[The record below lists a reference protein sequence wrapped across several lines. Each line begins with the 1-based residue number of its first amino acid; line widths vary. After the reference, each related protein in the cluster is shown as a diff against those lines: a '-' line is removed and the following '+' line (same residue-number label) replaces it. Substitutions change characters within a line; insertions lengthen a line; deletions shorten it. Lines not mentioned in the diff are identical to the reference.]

1 MFRSNDYYKCRS
13 TVAAI
18 LARNSRNFLAR
29 LRENWNAGRGR
40 HRSAFS
46 LGDPAE
52 CFSPNPI
59 TVQTNA
65 KTVVLALVS
74 IIPSVTQLRAQKL
87 DPSLYSSLEWRM
99 IGPFRGGRTIGA
111 TGVRGQPNVFYVGVN
126 NGGVWKTTDAGRVWT
141 PIFDE
146 QPTGSVGDVAVA
158 PSNPNVI
165 YVGSGEGVQRPD
177 LSTGDGIYKSTDA
190 GKTWRHLGLRDGQQI
205 GSVIVDPRD
214 ENRVFAGVLGHPYGP
229 NAERGVYRSTNGGET
244 FERVLYKDENTGAAQ
259 VGFDPSNPQIVY
271 AALWAG
277 RQGPWENASWNGP
290 LSGLFKSVDGG
301 STWRQIGK
309 GFPSAGEGLGRIG
322 FTIAPSDPRRMYA
335 TVDAPTLGGIYRSDD
350 AGETWR
356 RTNDEV
362 RVWGRASDFAEVKV
376 DPRNSDVVYSANTST
391 YRSTD
396 GGTTFTAIKGAPG
409 GDDYHR
415 IWINPDN
422 SDIMIIAADQGAT
435 ITVNG
440 GKTWSSWYNQPTAQ
454 FYHVITD
461 NRVPYWVYGGQ
472 QESGSVGT
480 MSRGD
485 YGAITFREW
494 NPVGAEEYGYIAP
507 DPLDP
512 NIIYGGKLT
521 RFDQRSRE
529 VQSVTPEPVSSGKYR
544 FLRTAPVIF
553 STVDPYVLYYAGNV
567 LFKTTNGGHSW
578 DVISPD
584 LTRQNYD
591 VPAAYGIFTNGD
603 PSRAKN
609 RGVIY
614 TVAPSFKSVN
624 TIWTGSDDGVIKLTR
639 DGGKTWTDVTP
650 AALTPW
656 SKVSLMEASHFDD
669 QSAYAAINRFK
680 LDDLHPHIYRTH
692 DLGKT
697 WKEIVNGIPGNEVV
711 NSVREDPVRRG
722 LLFAGTERAVYF
734 SLDDGERWQPLRL
747 NMPATSIRDLVIHDD
762 DIVVGTHGRSFW
774 ILDDMTPL
782 RQLNAKTA
790 SAETFLFKPKLTYRF
805 RRNKNTDTPLS
816 PEEPA
821 GKNPPD
827 GAIINYRLGADS
839 GTPVVLEILDA
850 TGKTI
855 RTFSSADS
863 VEPVDTHL
871 NVPTYWVRPQQRLAA
886 TRGTHRFVW
895 DLHYP
900 PPQVLA
906 HDYPISAIYGDTPR
920 TPLGPAVLPGTYT
933 VRLSANGQRYTQ
945 PLTIKMDPRVQI
957 TDAGL
962 RLQRD
967 IGVRMNDAISRDF
980 AALAEVRARRVVL
993 RTSRDGAKAKELA
1006 DSLVALDSALARV
1019 ENGVQTANAAGLV
1032 ALNEQLAGIL
1042 DAVEGADAEPTTQV
1056 VAAASDLEKSLA
1068 VALAQWAEIKRTRL
1082 RPNR

>member
-1 MFRSNDYYKCRS
+1 VNIRQSA
-13 TVAAI
+13 VA
-18 LARNSRNFLAR
+18 
-29 LRENWNAGRGR
+29 
-40 HRSAFS
+40 
-46 LGDPAE
+46 
-52 CFSPNPI
+52 
-59 TVQTNA
+59 
-65 KTVVLALVS
+65 LALPAVLLS
-74 IIPSVTQLRAQKL
+74 PTKGAAQQI
-87 DPSLYSSLEWRM
+87 DTSLYSSLQWRM

-111 TGVRGQPNVFYVGVN
+111 TGVRGQPNVFYIGVN
-126 NGGVWKTTDAGRVWT
+126 NGGVWKTTDYGRVWT
-141 PIFDE
+141 PIFDD

-158 PSNPNVI
+158 PSNPNVV

-214 ENRVFAGVLGHPYGP
+214 ENRVFAAVLGHPYGP

-244 FERVLYKDENTGAAQ
+244 FERVLYRDENTGASQ
-259 VGFDPSNPQIVY
+259 VSFDPVDPQIVY

-277 RQGPWENASWNGP
+277 RQGPWENSQWNGP
-290 LSGLFKSVDGG
+290 LSGLFKSADGG
-301 STWRQIGK
+301 TTWRQVGK
-309 GFPSAGEGLGRIG
+309 GFPTAAQGLGRIG
-322 FTIAPSDPRRMYA
+322 FAISPSDPRRMYA
-335 TVDAPTLGGIYRSDD
+335 TVDAPELGGIYRSDD

-356 RTNDEV
+356 RTNSEV

-376 DPRNSDVVYSANTST
+376 DPRNPDIVWSANTST

-422 SDIMIIAADQGAT
+422 PDIMLLASDQGGT

-440 GKTWSSWYNQPTAQ
+440 ARTWSSWYNQPTAQ

-461 NRVPYWVYGGQ
+461 NQIPYWVYGGQ

-480 MSRGD
+480 SSRGD

-494 NPVGAEEYGYIAP
+494 NPVGVEEYGYVAP

-512 NIIYGGKLT
+512 NIIYGGKIS

-529 VQSVTPEPVSSGKYR
+529 VQNVSPEAVRSGKYR

-553 STVDPYVLYYAGNV
+553 SSVDPHVLYFAGNV
-567 LFKTTNGGHSW
+567 LFRTTSGGHSW

-584 LTRQNYD
+584 LTRREYD
-591 VPAAYGIFTNGD
+591 VPAGYGIFTDGNL
-603 PSRAKN
+603 SRAKN

-614 TVAPSFKSVN
+614 TVAPSFRSIN
-624 TIWTGSDDGVIKLTR
+624 TIWTGSDDGVIYVTR
-639 DGGKTWTDVTP
+639 DGGKTWSNVTP
-650 AALTPW
+650 PALTPW
-656 SKVSLMEASHFDD
+656 SKISLMEASHFDD
-669 QSAYAAINRFK
+669 QTAYAAVNRFK

-692 DLGKT
+692 DGGKT
-697 WKEIVNGIPGNEVV
+697 WKEIVRGIPDNEVV

-722 LLFAGTERAVYF
+722 LLFAGTERAAYF
-734 SLDDGERWQPLRL
+734 SLDDGEQWQPLRL

-782 RQLNAKTA
+782 RQLDA
-790 SAETFLFKPKLTYRF
+790 SSRNETFLFKPRVTYRF
-805 RRNKNTDTPLS
+805 RRNKNTDTPLP

-827 GAIINYRLGADS
+827 GAIINYRLGAPAT
-839 GTPVVLEILDA
+839 TPVVIQILDA
-850 TGKTI
+850 GNRVI
-855 RTFSSADS
+855 REFSSADS
-863 VEPVDTHL
+863 VESVESDLP
-871 NVPTYWVRPQQRLAA
+871 VPTYWIRTQQRVAA
-886 TRGTHRFVW
+886 SRGTHRFVW

-900 PPQVLA
+900 PPKVLG

-920 TPLGPAVLPGTYT
+920 FPLGPAVLPGAYT
-933 VRLSANGQRYTQ
+933 VRLSVNGRSYSQ
-945 PLTIKMDPRVQI
+945 PLTVKMDPRVRMSGS
-957 TDAGL
+957 AL
-962 RLQRD
+962 VLQRD
-967 IGVRMNDAISRDF
+967 IGVRLNDAISRAF
-980 AALAEVRARRVVL
+980 AALSEVRARRAL
-993 RTSRDGAKAKELA
+993 LKAQREGAKQKEVA
-1006 DSLVALDSALARV
+1006 DSLVALDSALAV
-1019 ENGVQTANAAGLV
+1019 IETGGTSGEAASLV
-1032 ALNEQLAGIL
+1032 RLNEELATLL
-1042 DAVEGADAEPTTQV
+1042 DTIEGADAEPTTQA
-1056 VAAASDLEKSLA
+1056 VAGAAELEKSLRA
-1068 VALAQWAEIKRTRL
+1068 TLTRWSEFQRTRL
-1082 RPNR
+1082 GPPTR

>member
-1 MFRSNDYYKCRS
+1 MSFTQPEIVRTHNK
-13 TVAAI
+13 
-18 LARNSRNFLAR
+18 
-29 LRENWNAGRGR
+29 
-40 HRSAFS
+40 
-46 LGDPAE
+46 
-52 CFSPNPI
+52 
-59 TVQTNA
+59 
-65 KTVVLALVS
+65 VVLLALVAISCSS
-74 IIPSVTQLRAQKL
+74 IELRAQPL

-111 TGVRGQPNVFYVGVN
+111 TGVRGQPNVFYIGVN
-126 NGGVWKTTDAGRVWT
+126 NGGVWKTTDAGHVWT
-141 PIFDE
+141 PVFDE
-146 QPTGSVGDVAVA
+146 QPTGSIGDLAVA

-165 YVGSGEGVQRPD
+165 YVGTGEGVQRPD
-177 LSTGDGIYKSTDA
+177 LATGDGIYKSTDA

-205 GSVIVDPRD
+205 GGVIVDPRD
-214 ENRVFAGVLGHPYGP
+214 ENRIFVAVLGHPYGP
-229 NAERGVYRSTNGGET
+229 NTERGVYRSTNGGQT
-244 FERVLYKDENTGAAQ
+244 FERVLYKDENTGAIQ

-301 STWRQIGK
+301 TTWRQIGK
-309 GFPSAGEGLGRIG
+309 GFPSAAQGLGRIG
-322 FTIAPSDPRRMYA
+322 FTIAPSDSRRMYA

-376 DPRNSDVVYSANTST
+376 DPRNPDVVYSANTST

-422 SDIMIIAADQGAT
+422 PDIMIIAADQGAT

-461 NRVPYWVYGGQ
+461 NRIPYWVYGGQ
-472 QESGSVGT
+472 QESGSIGT

-494 NPVGAEEYGYIAP
+494 NPVGAEEYGYVAP

-512 NIIYGGKLT
+512 NIIYGGKIT
-521 RFDQRSRE
+521 RFDQKSRE
-529 VQSVTPEPVSSGKYR
+529 VQNISPEAVRSGKYR

-553 STVDPYVLYYAGNV
+553 STVDPHTLYYAGNV
-567 LFKTTNGGHSW
+567 LFKTTNSGHNW

-591 VPAAYGIFTNGD
+591 VPQGYGIFTTGD
-603 PSRAKN
+603 LSLAKN

-614 TVAPSFKSVN
+614 TVAPSFRNVN
-624 TIWTGSDDGVIKLTR
+624 TIWTGSDDGVINLTR
-639 DGGKTWTDVTP
+639 DGGKTWTNVTP

-669 QSAYAAINRFK
+669 ESAYAAINRFK

-692 DLGKT
+692 NGGKS
-697 WKEIVNGIPGNEVV
+697 WKEIVNGIPGDEVV

-722 LLFAGTERAVYF
+722 LLFAGTERAAYF
-734 SLDDGERWQPLRL
+734 SLDDGEQWQPLRL
-747 NMPATSIRDLVIHDD
+747 NMPAISIRDLVIHDD

-782 RQLNAKTA
+782 RQLDAKTG
-790 SAETFLFKPKLTYRF
+790 SAETFLFKSKLTYRF
-805 RRNKNTDTPLS
+805 RRNKNTDTPLP

-827 GAIINYRLGADS
+827 GAIINYRLGADA
-839 GTPVVLEILDA
+839 GTPVVLDILDDA
-850 TGKTI
+850 GNTV
-855 RTFSSADS
+855 RSFSSADP
-863 VEPVDTHL
+863 VESIETDL
-871 NVPTYWVRPQQRLAA
+871 DVPTYWVRPQQHLAPS
-886 TRGTHRFVW
+886 RGTHRFVW

-900 PPQVLA
+900 PPKVLG
-906 HDYPISAIYGDTPR
+906 HGYPISAIYGDTPR
-920 TPLGPAVLPGTYT
+920 FPLGPAVLPGTYT
-933 VRLSANGQRYTQ
+933 IRLSANGRSYTQ
-945 PLTIKMDPRVQI
+945 PLVIRMDPRVQV

-962 RLQRD
+962 HMQRD

-980 AALAEVRARRVVL
+980 AALGEVRAQRALL
-993 RTSRDGAKAKELA
+993 RTQREAAKAKGVA
-1006 DSLVALDSALARV
+1006 DSLMALDSTLANI
-1019 ENGVQTANAAGLV
+1019 ENGARGGAAAGLV
-1032 ALNEQLAGIL
+1032 PLNEQLAGIL

-1056 VAAASDLEKSLA
+1056 VAAAGDLEKSLA
-1068 VALAQWAEIKRTRL
+1068 AILAQWSDIQRTRI
-1082 RPNR
+1082 RRDRK

>member
-1 MFRSNDYYKCRS
+1 
-13 TVAAI
+13 
-18 LARNSRNFLAR
+18 
-29 LRENWNAGRGR
+29 
-40 HRSAFS
+40 
-46 LGDPAE
+46 
-52 CFSPNPI
+52 
-59 TVQTNA
+59 
-65 KTVVLALVS
+65 
-74 IIPSVTQLRAQKL
+74 
-87 DPSLYSSLEWRM
+87 
-99 IGPFRGGRTIGA
+99 
-111 TGVRGQPNVFYVGVN
+111 
-126 NGGVWKTTDAGRVWT
+126 
-141 PIFDE
+141 
-146 QPTGSVGDVAVA
+146 
-158 PSNPNVI
+158 
-165 YVGSGEGVQRPD
+165 
-177 LSTGDGIYKSTDA
+177 
-190 GKTWRHLGLRDGQQI
+190 
-205 GSVIVDPRD
+205 
-214 ENRVFAGVLGHPYGP
+214 
-229 NAERGVYRSTNGGET
+229 
-244 FERVLYKDENTGAAQ
+244 
-259 VGFDPSNPQIVY
+259 
-271 AALWAG
+271 
-277 RQGPWENASWNGP
+277 
-290 LSGLFKSVDGG
+290 
-301 STWRQIGK
+301 
-309 GFPSAGEGLGRIG
+309 
-322 FTIAPSDPRRMYA
+322 
-335 TVDAPTLGGIYRSDD
+335 
-350 AGETWR
+350 
-356 RTNDEV
+356 
-362 RVWGRASDFAEVKV
+362 
-376 DPRNSDVVYSANTST
+376 
-391 YRSTD
+391 
-396 GGTTFTAIKGAPG
+396 
-409 GDDYHR
+409 
-415 IWINPDN
+415 
-422 SDIMIIAADQGAT
+422 
-435 ITVNG
+435 
-440 GKTWSSWYNQPTAQ
+440 
-454 FYHVITD
+454 
-461 NRVPYWVYGGQ
+461 
-472 QESGSVGT
+472 

-529 VQSVTPEPVSSGKYR
+529 VQSVTPEAVSSGKYR

-553 STVDPYVLYYAGNV
+553 STVDPHVLYYAGNV
-567 LFKTTNGGHSW
+567 LFKTINGGHSW

-603 PSRAKN
+603 LSRAKN

-650 AALTPW
+650 AALMPW

-697 WKEIVNGIPGNEVV
+697 WKEIVNGIPDNEVV

-722 LLFAGTERAVYF
+722 LLFAGTERAAYF
-734 SLDDGERWQPLRL
+734 SLDDGDQWQPLRL

-782 RQLNAKTA
+782 RQLNAKAAT
-790 SAETFLFKPKLTYRF
+790 SETFLFKPKLTYRF
-805 RRNKNTDTPLS
+805 RRDRNTDTPLP

-933 VRLSANGQRYTQ
+933 VRLSANGQRLTQ
-945 PLTIKMDPRVQI
+945 PLTIRMDPRVQI

-967 IGVRMNDAISRDF
+967 IGVRMNEAISRDF
-980 AALAEVRARRVVL
+980 AALSEVRAQRVVL
-993 RTSRDGAKAKELA
+993 RTTREGAKAKELA

-1019 ENGVQTANAAGLV
+1019 ENGAQAANAVGLV
-1032 ALNEQLAGIL
+1032 TLNEQLAGIL
-1042 DAVEGADAEPTTQV
+1042 DTVEGADAEPTTQI

-1068 VALAQWAEIKRTRL
+1068 AALAQWSDIKRTRL
-1082 RPNR
+1082 SGKR

>member
-1 MFRSNDYYKCRS
+1 
-13 TVAAI
+13 
-18 LARNSRNFLAR
+18 
-29 LRENWNAGRGR
+29 
-40 HRSAFS
+40 
-46 LGDPAE
+46 
-52 CFSPNPI
+52 
-59 TVQTNA
+59 VQPNA
-65 KTVVLALVS
+65 KNVLLALVAITS
-74 IIPSVTQLRAQKL
+74 SVSQLHAQRL

-126 NGGVWKTTDAGRVWT
+126 NGGVWKTTDYGRVWT

-177 LSTGDGIYKSTDA
+177 LSAGDGIYKSTDA

-214 ENRVFAGVLGHPYGP
+214 ENKIFAGVLGHPYGP

-259 VGFDPSNPQIVY
+259 VAFDPSNPQIVY

-301 STWRQIGK
+301 TTWRQIGK
-309 GFPSAGEGLGRIG
+309 GFPSAAEGLGRIG

-335 TVDAPTLGGIYRSDD
+335 TVDAPTLGGVYRSDD

-376 DPRNSDVVYSANTST
+376 DPRNPDVVYSANTST
-391 YRSTD
+391 YRSND
-396 GGTTFTAIKGAPG
+396 GGTTWTAIKGAPG

-422 SDIMIIAADQGAT
+422 PDIMIIAADQGAT

-440 GKTWSSWYNQPTAQ
+440 GQTWSSWYNQPTAQ

-461 NRVPYWVYGGQ
+461 NRIPYWVYGGQ
-472 QESGSVGT
+472 QESGSIGT
-480 MSRGD
+480 TSRGD

-507 DPLDP
+507 DPLNP

-529 VQSVTPEPVSSGKYR
+529 VQSVTPEAVSSGKYR

-553 STVDPYVLYYAGNV
+553 STVDPHVLYYAGNV
-567 LFKTTNGGHSW
+567 LFKTANGGHSW

-614 TVAPSFKSVN
+614 TVAPSFKNVN

-697 WKEIVNGIPGNEVV
+697 WKEIVNGIPENEVV

-722 LLFAGTERAVYF
+722 LLFAGTERAAYF
-734 SLDDGERWQPLRL
+734 SLDDGDQWQPLRL

-782 RQLNAKTA
+782 RQLTAK
-790 SAETFLFKPKLTYRF
+790 SGSSETFLFKPKLTYRF
-805 RRNKNTDTPLS
+805 RRDRNTDTPLP

-827 GAIINYRLGADS
+827 GAIINYRLGAGS

-850 TGKTI
+850 TGKAI

-863 VEPVDTHL
+863 VEPVDTRL

-906 HDYPISAIYGDTPR
+906 HDYPISAIYRDTPR
-920 TPLGPAVLPGTYT
+920 TPLGPAVLPGTYA

-945 PLTIKMDPRVQI
+945 PLTIRMDPRVQI

-980 AALAEVRARRVVL
+980 AALSEVRAQRVAL
-993 RTSRDGAKAKELA
+993 RTTREGAKAKELA

-1019 ENGVQTANAAGLV
+1019 ENGAQTANAIGLV

-1042 DAVEGADAEPTTQV
+1042 DTVEGADAEPTTQA
-1056 VAAASDLEKSLA
+1056 VAAASDLEKALA
-1068 VALAQWAEIKRTRL
+1068 AALAQWSDIKRTRL
-1082 RPNR
+1082 RANR

>member
-1 MFRSNDYYKCRS
+1 MPFHGGGDFGQLSAELFAGSEKVGTLADALIALHFLGSTSQQNLAGEPPAKRS
-13 TVAAI
+13 
-18 LARNSRNFLAR
+18 
-29 LRENWNAGRGR
+29 
-40 HRSAFS
+40 
-46 LGDPAE
+46 
-52 CFSPNPI
+52 SPTP
-59 TVQTNA
+59 TAVQTNA
-65 KTVVLALVS
+65 KTAVLALVAITS
-74 IIPSVTQLRAQKL
+74 SVTQLRAQKL

-126 NGGVWKTTDAGRVWT
+126 NGGVWKTTDYGRVWT
-141 PIFDE
+141 PIFDQ

-214 ENRVFAGVLGHPYGP
+214 ENRIFAGVLGHPYGP
-229 NAERGVYRSTNGGET
+229 NPERGVYRSTNGGES
-244 FERVLYKDENTGAAQ
+244 FERVLYKDENTGAIQ
-259 VGFDPSNPQIVY
+259 VGFDPANPQIVY

-277 RQGPWENASWNGP
+277 RQGPWENSSWNGP

-301 STWRQIGK
+301 TTWRQLTTGL
-309 GFPSAGEGLGRIG
+309 PTTAQGLGRIG
-322 FTIAPSDPRRMYA
+322 FTTAPSDSRRMYA

-356 RTNDEV
+356 LTNSEV

-376 DPRNSDVVYSANTST
+376 DPRNADVVYSANTST

-422 SDIMIIAADQGAT
+422 PEIILIAADQGAT

-461 NRVPYWVYGGQ
+461 NRIPYWVYGGQ

-480 MSRGD
+480 TSRGD
-485 YGAITFREW
+485 YGAITFRDW
-494 NPVGAEEYGYIAP
+494 YPVGVEEYGYVAP

-512 NIIYGGKLT
+512 NIVYGGKIS
-521 RFDQRSRE
+521 RFDNRSRE
-529 VQSVTPEPVSSGKYR
+529 VQDISPEAVRSGKYR

-553 STVDPYVLYYAGNV
+553 STVDPHTLYYAGNV

-591 VPAAYGIFTNGD
+591 VPQSYGIFTSAD
-603 PSRAKN
+603 LSRAKN

-614 TVAPSFKSVN
+614 AVAPSFRNVN
-624 TIWTGSDDGVIKLTR
+624 TIWTGSDDGVINLTR
-639 DGGKTWTDVTP
+639 DGGKTWTNVTP
-650 AALTPW
+650 AAVSPW

-669 QSAYAAINRFK
+669 ESVYAAVNRFK

-692 DLGKT
+692 DAGKS
-697 WKEIVNGIPGNEVV
+697 WKEIVSGIPDNEVV
-711 NSVREDPVRRG
+711 NSVREDPVRAG
-722 LLFAGTERAVYF
+722 LLFAGTERAAYF
-734 SLDDGERWQPLRL
+734 SLDDGEHWQPLRL
-747 NMPATSIRDLVIHDD
+747 NMPATSIRDLVIHDN

-782 RQLNAKTA
+782 RQLNAKSA
-790 SAETFLFKPKLTYRF
+790 SSETLLFKPKLTYRF
-805 RRNKNTDTPLS
+805 RRDRNTDTPLP

-839 GTPVVLEILDA
+839 RTPVVLEIVDA

-863 VEPVDTHL
+863 VEPVDTDL
-871 NVPTYWVRPQQRLAA
+871 NVPTYWIRPPQSLATA
-886 TRGTHRFVW
+886 AGTHRFVW
-895 DLHYP
+895 DLHYAP
-900 PPQVLA
+900 PKVLG

-920 TPLGPAVLPGTYT
+920 TPLGPAVMPGTYT

-945 PLTIKMDPRVQI
+945 PLTIRMDPRVQI

-962 RLQRD
+962 RMQRD

-980 AALAEVRARRVVL
+980 AALSEVRTQRVVL
-993 RTSRDGAKAKELA
+993 RTTREGAKAKELA

-1019 ENGVQTANAAGLV
+1019 ENGAGAANAIGLV

-1042 DAVEGADAEPTTQV
+1042 DTVEGADAEPTTQV
-1056 VAAASDLEKSLA
+1056 VAAASDLEKSLDA
-1068 VALAQWAEIKRTRL
+1068 ALARWSEIKRTRL
-1082 RPNR
+1082 GAKR

>member
-1 MFRSNDYYKCRS
+1 MPATRPVLLLL
-13 TVAAI
+13 T
-18 LARNSRNFLAR
+18 LATGALS
-29 LRENWNAGRGR
+29 
-40 HRSAFS
+40 
-46 LGDPAE
+46 
-52 CFSPNPI
+52 SPG
-59 TVQTNA
+59 A
-65 KTVVLALVS
+65 
-74 IIPSVTQLRAQKL
+74 AQKV

-99 IGPFRGGRTIGA
+99 IGPFRAGRTIGA

-126 NGGVWKTTDAGRVWT
+126 NGGVWKTTDYGRVWT
-141 PIFDE
+141 PIFDA
-146 QPTGSVGDVAVA
+146 QPTGSIGDLAVA
-158 PSNPNVI
+158 PSNPNVV

-205 GSVIVDPRD
+205 GGVIVDPRD
-214 ENRVFAGVLGHPYGP
+214 ENRIFVAVLGHPYGP
-229 NAERGVYRSTNGGET
+229 NPERGVYRSTNGGET
-244 FERVLYKDENTGAAQ
+244 FKRVLYKDENTGAIQ
-259 VGFDPSNPQIVY
+259 VGFDPTNPQIVY

-290 LSGLFKSVDGG
+290 LSGLFKSIDGG
-301 STWRQIGK
+301 TTWRQLTSGL
-309 GFPSAGEGLGRIG
+309 PTTAQGLGRIG

-350 AGETWR
+350 AGESWR
-356 RTNDEV
+356 RTNSEV

-376 DPRNSDVVYSANTST
+376 DPRNPDVMYSANTST

-396 GGTTFTAIKGAPG
+396 GGKTFTAIKGAPG

-422 SDIMIIAADQGAT
+422 PDIMLIASDQGAT

-480 MSRGD
+480 TSRGD

-494 NPVGAEEYGYIAP
+494 NPVGAEEYGYVAP

-512 NIIYGGKLT
+512 NIIYGGKIS

-529 VQSVTPEPVSSGKYR
+529 VQNISPEAVRSGKYR
-544 FLRTAPVIF
+544 FLRTAPIIF
-553 STVDPYVLYYAGNV
+553 STVDPHALYYGSNV
-567 LFKTTNGGHSW
+567 LFKTVNGGHSW
-578 DVISPD
+578 DIVSPD

-591 VPAAYGIFTNGD
+591 VPSSYGMYTDGNLD
-603 PSRAKN
+603 RAKN

-614 TVAPSFKSVN
+614 TIAPSFRNAN
-624 TIWTGSDDGVIKLTR
+624 TIWTGSDDGFIQLTR
-639 DGGKTWTDVTP
+639 DGGKSWTNVTP
-650 AALTPW
+650 GALTPW

-692 DLGKT
+692 DGGVR
-697 WKEIVNGIPGNEVV
+697 WKEIVNGIPDNEVV
-711 NSVREDPVRRG
+711 NSVREDPLRPG

-734 SLDDGERWQPLRL
+734 SLDDGEQWQPLRL

-782 RQLNAKTA
+782 RQLAAKTA
-790 SAETFLFKPKLTYRF
+790 VSETFLFKPKLTYRF
-805 RRNKNTDTPLS
+805 RRNKNTDTPLP

-827 GAIINYRLGADS
+827 GAIINYRLASDARA
-839 GTPVVLEILDA
+839 PVVLEILNSS
-850 TGKTI
+850 GGVV
-855 RTFSSADS
+855 RSFSSADS
-863 VEPVDTHL
+863 VEPVEADL
-871 NVPTYWVRPQQRLAA
+871 NVPTYWLRPPQPLASTA
-886 TRGTHRFVW
+886 GTHRFVW

-900 PPQVLA
+900 PPKVLGYG
-906 HDYPISAIYGDTPR
+906 YPISAIYGDTPR
-920 TPLGPAVLPGTYT
+920 HPLGPAVLPGDYT
-933 VRLSANGQRYTQ
+933 VRLTVSGRTYSQ
-945 PLTIKMDPRVQI
+945 PLTIKMDPRAPI
-957 TDAGL
+957 TDTGL
-962 RLQRD
+962 RLQHD

-980 AALAEVRARRVVL
+980 AALGEVRRQRALLKTQRE
-993 RTSRDGAKAKELA
+993 GAKAGEVA
-1006 DSLVALDSALARV
+1006 DSLTALDSALVAIESGPRIGIA
-1019 ENGVQTANAAGLV
+1019 ENLV
-1032 ALNEQLAGIL
+1032 RLNGELAGVL
-1042 DAVEGADAEPTTQV
+1042 DAVEGADMDPTTQV
-1056 VAAASDLEKSLA
+1056 VAAAADLERSLA
-1068 VALAQWAEIKRTRL
+1068 SVLAQWTEIQRTRL
-1082 RPNR
+1082 HRNSR

>member
-1 MFRSNDYYKCRS
+1 MRTHSK
-13 TVAAI
+13 
-18 LARNSRNFLAR
+18 
-29 LRENWNAGRGR
+29 
-40 HRSAFS
+40 
-46 LGDPAE
+46 
-52 CFSPNPI
+52 
-59 TVQTNA
+59 
-65 KTVVLALVS
+65 VVLLVLVAISSPS
-74 IIPSVTQLRAQKL
+74 IELRAQKL
-87 DPSLYSSLEWRM
+87 DSSLYSSLEWRM

-126 NGGVWKTTDAGRVWT
+126 NGGVWKTTDYGRVWT

-146 QPTGSVGDVAVA
+146 QPTGSIGDLAVA

-165 YVGSGEGVQRPD
+165 YVGTGEGVQRPD
-177 LSTGDGIYKSTDA
+177 LSTGDGVYKSTDA

-205 GSVIVDPRD
+205 GGIIVDPRD
-214 ENRVFAGVLGHPYGP
+214 ENRVFVAVLGHPYGP
-229 NAERGVYRSTNGGET
+229 NPERGVYRSTNGGES
-244 FERVLYKDENTGAAQ
+244 FERVLYKDENTGAIQ
-259 VGFDPSNPQIVY
+259 VGFDPGNPQIVY

-277 RQGPWENASWNGP
+277 RQGPWENSSWNGP

-301 STWRQIGK
+301 TTWRQIGK
-309 GFPSAGEGLGRIG
+309 GFPTAAQGLGRIG

-376 DPRNSDVVYSANTST
+376 DPRNPDVVYSANTST
-391 YRSTD
+391 YRSND
-396 GGTTFTAIKGAPG
+396 GGTTFTATKGAPG

-422 SDIMIIAADQGAT
+422 PDIMIIASDQGAT

-461 NRVPYWVYGGQ
+461 NRIPYWVYGGQ
-472 QESGSVGT
+472 QESGSIGT

-494 NPVGAEEYGYIAP
+494 NQVGVEEYGYVAP

-512 NIIYGGKLT
+512 NIIYGGKIT

-529 VQSVTPEPVSSGKYR
+529 VQNISPEAVRSGKYR

-553 STVDPYVLYYAGNV
+553 STVDPHTLYYAGNV
-567 LFKTTNGGHSW
+567 LFKTMNGGHSW

-584 LTRQNYD
+584 LTRQNYE
-591 VPAAYGIFTNGD
+591 VPQGYGIYTNGD
-603 PSRAKN
+603 LSLSKN

-614 TVAPSFKSVN
+614 AVAPSFRTVN
-624 TIWTGSDDGVIKLTR
+624 NIWTGSDDGVINRTR
-639 DGGKTWTDVTP
+639 DGGKTWTNITP

-656 SKVSLMEASHFDD
+656 SKVAQLEASHFDD
-669 QSAYAAINRFK
+669 ESVYASINRFK
-680 LDDLHPHIYRTH
+680 LDDLHPHVYRTH
-692 DLGKT
+692 DGGKS
-697 WKEIVNGIPGNEVV
+697 WKEIVNGIPADEVV

-734 SLDDGERWQPLRL
+734 SLDDGDQWQLLRL

-782 RQLNAKTA
+782 RQLDAKTA
-790 SAETFLFKPKLTYRF
+790 GAETFLFKPKLTYRF
-805 RRNKNTDTPLS
+805 RRNKNTDTPLP

-827 GAIINYRLGADS
+827 GAIINYRLGADA
-839 GTPVVLEILDA
+839 GKPAVLDILDEA
-850 TGKTI
+850 G
-855 RTFSSADS
+855 RTVRSFSSADS
-863 VEPVDTHL
+863 VEPIEKDL
-871 NVPTYWVRPQQRLAA
+871 NVPTYWVRPQQRVA
-886 TRGTHRFVW
+886 TGRGTHRFVW

-900 PPQVLA
+900 PPKVLG
-906 HDYPISAIYGDTPR
+906 HEYPISAIYGDTPR
-920 TPLGPAVLPGTYT
+920 FPLGPAVLPGTYT
-933 VRLSANGQRYTQ
+933 VRLTANGRSFTQ
-945 PLTIKMDPRVQI
+945 PLTIKIDPRVEI

-980 AALAEVRARRVVL
+980 AALSEVRARRALL
-993 RTSRDGAKAKELA
+993 RAQREGGKARQVA
-1006 DSLVALDSALARV
+1006 DSLVALDSLLANIETGARR
-1019 ENGVQTANAAGLV
+1019 GGAAGLV
-1032 ALNEQLAGIL
+1032 VLNEQLAGIL
-1042 DAVEGADAEPTTQV
+1042 DTVEGADAEPTSQV
-1056 VAAASDLEKSLA
+1056 VAAAGDLEK
-1068 VALAQWAEIKRTRL
+1068 ALAALVSQWSDIQRTRI
-1082 RPNR
+1082 RPDRK

>member
-1 MFRSNDYYKCRS
+1 MRTHNK
-13 TVAAI
+13 
-18 LARNSRNFLAR
+18 
-29 LRENWNAGRGR
+29 
-40 HRSAFS
+40 
-46 LGDPAE
+46 
-52 CFSPNPI
+52 
-59 TVQTNA
+59 
-65 KTVVLALVS
+65 VVLLALVTISFPS
-74 IIPSVTQLRAQKL
+74 ILLRAQGL

-126 NGGVWKTTDAGRVWT
+126 NGGVWKTTDYGRVWT

-146 QPTGSVGDVAVA
+146 QPTGSIGDLAVA

-165 YVGSGEGVQRPD
+165 YVGTGEGVQRPD
-177 LSTGDGIYKSTDA
+177 LSTGNGVYKSTDA
-190 GKTWRHLGLRDGQQI
+190 GKRWRHLGLRDGQQI
-205 GSVIVDPRD
+205 GGIIVDPRD
-214 ENRVFAGVLGHPYGP
+214 ENRVFVAVLGHPYGP
-229 NAERGVYRSTNGGET
+229 NPERGVYRSTNGGES
-244 FERVLYKDENTGAAQ
+244 FERVLYKDENTGAIQ
-259 VGFDPSNPQIVY
+259 VGFDPANPQIVY

-277 RQGPWENASWNGP
+277 RQGPWENSSWNGP

-301 STWRQIGK
+301 TTWRQIGK
-309 GFPSAGEGLGRIG
+309 GFPTAAQGLGRIG

-335 TVDAPTLGGIYRSDD
+335 TVDAPALGGIYRSDD
-350 AGETWR
+350 AGENWR

-376 DPRNSDVVYSANTST
+376 DPRNRDVVYSANTST
-391 YRSTD
+391 YRSND

-422 SDIMIIAADQGAT
+422 PDIMIIAADQGAT
-435 ITVNG
+435 LTVNG

-461 NRVPYWVYGGQ
+461 NRIPYWVYGGQ
-472 QESGSVGT
+472 QESGSIGT

-494 NPVGAEEYGYIAP
+494 NPVGVEEYGYVAP

-512 NIIYGGKLT
+512 NIIYGGKIT

-529 VQSVTPEPVSSGKYR
+529 VQNISPEAVRSGKYR

-553 STVDPYVLYYAGNV
+553 SPVDPHTLYYAGNV
-567 LFKTTNGGHSW
+567 LFKTTTGGHSW

-584 LTRQNYD
+584 LTRQNYE
-591 VPAAYGIFTNGD
+591 VPQSYGMYTDGD
-603 PSRAKN
+603 LSRAKN

-614 TVAPSFKSVN
+614 AVAPSFRSVN
-624 TIWTGSDDGVIKLTR
+624 TVWTGSDDGAINLTR
-639 DGGKTWTDVTP
+639 DGGKTWTNVTP

-656 SKVSLMEASHFDD
+656 SKVSQLEASHFDD
-669 QSAYAAINRFK
+669 ESAYASINRFK
-680 LDDLHPHIYRTH
+680 LDDLRPHIYRTH
-692 DLGKT
+692 DGGKSWT
-697 WKEIVNGIPGNEVV
+697 EIINGIPSDEVV

-734 SLDDGERWQPLRL
+734 SLDDGGQWQPLRL

-782 RQLNAKTA
+782 RQLDAKTA
-790 SAETFLFKPKLTYRF
+790 TAGTFLFKPKLTYRF
-805 RRNKNTDTPLS
+805 RRNKNTDTPLP

-827 GAIINYRLGADS
+827 GAIINYRLGADA
-839 GTPVVLEILDA
+839 GTPVVLDILDEA
-850 TGKTI
+850 GKTV
-855 RTFSSADS
+855 RSFSSADS
-863 VEPVDTHL
+863 IEPVEKDL
-871 NVPTYWVRPQQRLAA
+871 NVPTYWVRPQQRVAVS
-886 TRGTHRFVW
+886 RGMHRFVW

-900 PPQVLA
+900 PPNVLG
-906 HDYPISAIYGDTPR
+906 HDYPISAIYGATPR
-920 TPLGPAVLPGTYT
+920 FPLGPAVLPGTYT
-933 VRLSANGQRYTQ
+933 VRLTASGKSSTQ

-980 AALAEVRARRVVL
+980 AALSEVRARRALL
-993 RTSRDGAKAKELA
+993 RAQREGAKAKEVA
-1006 DSLVALDSALARV
+1006 DSLVALDSLLANIETGARR
-1019 ENGVQTANAAGLV
+1019 GGAASLV
-1032 ALNEQLAGIL
+1032 VLNEQLAGIL
-1042 DAVEGADAEPTTQV
+1042 DTVEGADAEPTSQV
-1056 VAAASDLEKSLA
+1056 VAAAGDLEK
-1068 VALAQWAEIKRTRL
+1068 ALGALLSQWSDIQRTRI
-1082 RPNR
+1082 RPDRK

>member
-1 MFRSNDYYKCRS
+1 MN
-13 TVAAI
+13 
-18 LARNSRNFLAR
+18 LAR
-29 LRENWNAGRGR
+29 AGLI
-40 HRSAFS
+40 SFAVFV
-46 LGDPAE
+46 D
-52 CFSPNPI
+52 
-59 TVQTNA
+59 
-65 KTVVLALVS
+65 LVS
-74 IIPSVTQLRAQKL
+74 TDSLAAQRV

-99 IGPFRGGRTIGA
+99 IGPFRAGRTIGA
-111 TGVRGQPNVFYVGVN
+111 TGVRGQPNVFYAGVN
-126 NGGVWKTTDAGRVWT
+126 NGGVWKTTDYGRVWT
-141 PIFDE
+141 PIFDAE
-146 QPTGSVGDVAVA
+146 PTGSVGDVAVA
-158 PSNPNVI
+158 PSNPNVV

-177 LSTGDGIYKSTDA
+177 LSAGDGIYKSVDA

-205 GSVIVDPRD
+205 GSVIIDPRD
-214 ENRVFAGVLGHPYGP
+214 ENRIFVAVLGHPYGP
-229 NAERGVYRSTNGGET
+229 NTERGVYRSTNGGET
-244 FERVLYKDENTGAAQ
+244 FERVLYKDENTGAIQ
-259 VGFDPSNPQIVY
+259 VSFDPTNPQIIY

-277 RQGPWENASWNGP
+277 RQGPWENATWNGP
-290 LSGLFKSVDGG
+290 LSGLFKSSDGG
-301 STWRQIGK
+301 TSWRQLTTGL
-309 GFPSAGEGLGRIG
+309 PTTAQGLGRIG

-350 AGETWR
+350 AGESWR
-356 RTNDEV
+356 RTNSEM

-376 DPRNSDVVYSANTST
+376 DPRNPDVVYSANTST

-396 GGTTFTAIKGAPG
+396 GGVTFAAIKGAPG

-422 SDIMIIAADQGAT
+422 PDIMLIASDQGAT

-461 NRVPYWVYGGQ
+461 NRIPYWVYGGQ

-512 NIIYGGKLT
+512 NIIYGGKIS

-529 VQSVTPEPVSSGKYR
+529 VQNVSPEVGGSNKYR
-544 FLRTAPVIF
+544 FLRTAPIIF
-553 STVDPYVLYYAGNV
+553 STVDPHVLYYGSNV
-567 LFKTTNGGHSW
+567 LFKTTTGGHSW

-591 VPAAYGIFTNGD
+591 VPASYGIYTDGNLEQ
-603 PSRAKN
+603 AKN

-614 TVAPSFKSVN
+614 TIAPSFRNAN
-624 TIWTGSDDGVIKLTR
+624 TIWTGSDDGFIELTH
-639 DGGKTWTDVTP
+639 DGGKSWTNVTP

-669 QSAYAAINRFK
+669 ESAYAAINRFK
-680 LDDLHPHIYRTH
+680 LDDLRPHIYRTH
-692 DLGKT
+692 DGGKS
-697 WKEIVNGIPGNEVV
+697 WKEIVNGIPDNEVV
-711 NSVREDPVRRG
+711 NCVREDPLRRG

-734 SLDDGERWQPLRL
+734 SLDDGEQWQPLRL

-782 RQLNAKTA
+782 RQLAAISTP
-790 SAETFLFKPKLTYRF
+790 SDTYLFKPKLTWRF
-805 RRNKNTDTPLS
+805 RRDKNTDTPLP

-827 GAIINYRLGADS
+827 GAIINYRVGANPT
-839 GTPVVLEILDA
+839 TPVVLEILDRA
-850 TGKTI
+850 GNI
-855 RTFSSADS
+855 VRRFSSADS
-863 VEPVDTHL
+863 VQLIETDL
-871 NVPTYWVRPQQRLAA
+871 NVPTYWVRQPQRLAA
-886 TRGTHRFVW
+886 TAGTHRFVW

-920 TPLGPAVLPGTYT
+920 GPLGPAVLPGGYT
-933 VRLSANGQRYTQ
+933 VRLTVNGRSYTQ
-945 PLTIKMDPRVQI
+945 PLTVRMDPRVRI

-962 RLQRD
+962 RLQHD
-967 IGVRMNDAISRDF
+967 IGVRMNDALSRDF
-980 AALAEVRARRVVL
+980 SALGELRQQRALLKTQRE
-993 RTSRDGAKAKELA
+993 GAKAGEVVDSITALDTTLANIESGPGGGAAESLVRLNGELA
-1006 DSLVALDSALARV
+1006 GLLD
-1019 ENGVQTANAAGLV
+1019 T
-1032 ALNEQLAGIL
+1032 
-1042 DAVEGADAEPTTQV
+1042 VEGADMEPTTQT
-1056 VAAASDLEKSLA
+1056 VAAATDLERALA
-1068 VALAQWAEIKRTRL
+1068 AVLAQWSDVQRTRL
-1082 RPNR
+1082 RRISR